1 MEEIQKKFLKKRL
14 EINLNQ
20 QKKFNILRQK
30 YINNVRNINKEL
42 SLLIAQ
48 LYSLKFNFENI
59 YINNEYSNKHNN
71 EYINEYLYDKSNNF
85 NTKLNSNNINHSII
99 VDNTWN
105 NLKDKLN
112 EIILYY
118 NEFINSN
125 YSILYKSEIRNSV
138 SSNLIKVL
146 SKSPS
151 NCKIDI
157 YNCKDIFMLNGKKIY
172 SKIINNK
179 YILIIDNLTIIE
191 IPTELVQLQG
201 DSIIIEYTDIFTSRF
216 NDTYYYKGLNKSII
230 NKISNIFDNNISD
243 SNIQTAISLLKTLL

>member
-20 QKKFNILRQK
+20 QKKFTILRQK
-30 YINNVRNINKEL
+30 YINNVRNINKQL

-59 YINNEYSNKHNN
+59 YKNNEYTNQHNN
-71 EYINEYLYDKSNNF
+71 EYINEYLYDKSNIF
-85 NTKLNSNNINHSII
+85 NTKLNSNNINHSTIL
-99 VDNTWN
+99 DNTWN

-112 EIILYY
+112 EIILYH

-151 NCKIDI
+151 NCKIEI

-172 SKIINNK
+172 SKLINNK
-179 YILIIDNLTIIE
+179 YILIIDNSTIIE
-191 IPTELVQLQG
+191 IPTELVQLKG

-243 SNIQTAISLLKTLL
+243 SNIQTAISLLKTLI